1 MLVVTIPNYISIF
14 RLMII
19 PVFVIALLD
28 FSESGV
34 EISWWTAVIAFCVAS
49 ISDGI
54 DGYIARR
61 FKQRSEL
68 GTFLDPMADK
78 LLLLSGLIILSF
90 SSNHLPKLPV
100 WMIGMVFGRDLFL
113 LLGFFVITYWCGKM
127 KIQPH
132 FLSKC
137 ATVLQMFVV
146 AWGVLGRKDQFG
158 LETDL
163 FFWWCLLAT
172 ICTGL
177 TFLIYFPAGVAQ
189 LRAVPASSPSKDQS
203 SQLLRMDIELDQS
216 ACPSDKKNIY
226 KNEDMNV

>member
-100 WMIGMVFGRDLFL
+100 WMIAMVFGRDLFL

-177 TFLIYFPAGVAQ
+177 TFLIYFPAGMAQ

-203 SQLLRMDIELDQS
+203 RQLLRMDIELDQS
-216 ACPSDKKNIY
+216 ACPSDKKNIH

>member
-1 MLVVTIPNYISIF
+1 
-14 RLMII
+14 
-19 PVFVIALLD
+19 
-28 FSESGV
+28 
-34 EISWWTAVIAFCVAS
+34 
-49 ISDGI
+49 
-54 DGYIARR
+54 
-61 FKQRSEL
+61 
-68 GTFLDPMADK
+68 
-78 LLLLSGLIILSF
+78 
-90 SSNHLPKLPV
+90 
-100 WMIGMVFGRDLFL
+100 
-113 LLGFFVITYWCGKM
+113 M

-158 LETDL
+158 LEADL

-177 TFLIYFPAGVAQ
+177 TFLIYFPAGMAQ

-203 SQLLRMDIELDQS
+203 RQLLRMDIELDQS
-216 ACPSDKKNIY
+216 ACPSDKKNIH